1 MSSYE
6 IIMAVLQTALVVIAA
21 INLGQNTTKK

>member
-6 IIMAVLQTALVVIAA
+6 IIMVVLQTASVVLTA
-21 INLGQNTTKK
+21 IQLGQNTTKK